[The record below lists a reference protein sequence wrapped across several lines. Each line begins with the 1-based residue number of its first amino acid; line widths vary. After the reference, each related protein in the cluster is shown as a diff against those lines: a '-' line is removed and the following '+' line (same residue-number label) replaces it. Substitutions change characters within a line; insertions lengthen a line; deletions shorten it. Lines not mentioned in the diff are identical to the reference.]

1 MFKILNALFFYLYSR
16 LNLASTAV
24 LDSRRNSTG
33 VDYYGENHYN
43 ACNLTGARVPM
54 TPCWFSTWSFY
65 SIFQIF
71 DELRSKEISILTG
84 FLGIFLP
91 GQNFEQRISPGN
103 RMFSP
108 IDRAP
113 KYLWFA
119 TRFFLTFSVHFFL
132 LNFYRT
138 RPHSCIFTGYTTYW
152 IFFHR

>member
-16 LNLASTAV
+16 LNLASTAG

-54 TPCWFSTWSFY
+54 TPCWFSTWTWWSFY

-119 TRFFLTFSVHFFL
+119 TRFFFNVLRTFFSFEFL
-132 LNFYRT
+132 
-138 RPHSCIFTGYTTYW
+138 PD
-152 IFFHR
+152 